1 MKFNQEEVEGHLLD
15 LAMQVSEGEADAM
28 ETYAIIQTLRKA
40 LESIEKGV
48 KAEAIEAAM
57 GHYADKGEVSY
68 KGFKFKFQQG
78 RRMFDFKHIPAWK
91 KTNDAL
97 KEIEELAKVASEKG
111 SGQYV
116 DENTGEVI
124 EIEPAIVSYAAASL
138 SVSKA

>member
-57 GHYADKGEVSY
+57 GHSADKGEVNY

-78 RRMFDFKHIPAWK
+78 RRMFKFDHIATWK

-138 SVSKA
+138 SVSKI

>member
-1 MKFNQEEVEGHLLD
+1 MKFNQNEVEEHLLD

-57 GHYADKGEVSY
+57 GQVAY

-78 RRMFDFKHIPAWK
+78 RRMFKFDHISAWK

-111 SGQYV
+111 SGQYI
-116 DENTGEVI
+116 DENTGEII

-138 SVSKA
+138 SVSKI